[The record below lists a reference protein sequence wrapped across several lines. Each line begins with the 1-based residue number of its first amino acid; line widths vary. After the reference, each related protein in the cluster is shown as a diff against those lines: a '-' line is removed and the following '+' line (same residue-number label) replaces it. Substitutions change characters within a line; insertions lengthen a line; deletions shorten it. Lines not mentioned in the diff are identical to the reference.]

1 MKKTLITLSLLLA
14 TLAGSSH
21 AATTLSIGDQ
31 RGNARAI
38 LEAAGELNKLDYT
51 IDWHE
56 FANAAPLLEALG
68 AGSLDGGSVGDAP
81 LTFAVAAG
89 LDAKA
94 IFAVKYAG
102 NAIIVKKGSAI
113 TSVQQLAGKRVATV
127 KGSSGHNLALQALAQ
142 AGVDA
147 KSVKFVFTT
156 PAEAT
161 LVLDQGG
168 VDAVATWE
176 PYVSFATDQSA
187 ARIITDGKDFPALS
201 YFVASNQAIQHKK
214 AALADFTRRLERARL
229 WGSQHP
235 QPYAASISKLLR
247 LPESVALL
255 KVKRELSQPLNNQQQ
270 ALQIQQATADRY
282 LQAGLI
288 PHAVEAKGFVDL
300 NAVKGE

>member
-1 MKKTLITLSLLLA
+1 VKKSLIMLSLLLA
-14 TLAGSSH
+14 ALSGGSQ
-21 AATTLSIGDQ
+21 AATNLSIGDQ
-31 RGNARAI
+31 RGNTRAI
-38 LEAAGELNKLDYT
+38 LEAAGELTQLDYR

-68 AGSLDGGSVGDAP
+68 AGSLDGGWVGDAP

-94 IFAVKYAG
+94 ISAVKYAG

-113 TSVQQLAGKRVATV
+113 ASVTQLAGKRIATV

-142 AGVDA
+142 AGVDVN
-147 KSVKFVFTT
+147 SVNFVFTT

-176 PYVSFATDQSA
+176 PYASWATDQSGA
-187 ARIITDGKDFPALS
+187 QIITDGKDFPALS
-201 YFVASNQAIQHKK
+201 YFVASHQAIKEKK
-214 AALADFTRRLERARL
+214 AALADFSQRLERARW
-229 WGSQHP
+229 WGIQHP
-235 QPYAASISKLLR
+235 VPYAASISKLLR
-247 LPESVALL
+247 LPDSVALL
-255 KVKRELSQPLNNQQQ
+255 KVKRERSEPFKDQQQ
-270 ALQIQQATADRY
+270 AIQIQQATADRY

-288 PHAVEAKGFVDL
+288 PHALQAKDFVDL
-300 NAVKGE
+300 NAVAGK